1 VADNLPMDLSHMD
14 WLWHTKLEIYDEA
27 ATPLKGC
34 GGTGFPTPQTR
45 QPLDSIGKLLQ
56 TLRYL
61 AV

>member
-1 VADNLPMDLSHMD
+1 MD

-45 QPLDSIGKLLQ
+45 QLLDSIGKLLQ